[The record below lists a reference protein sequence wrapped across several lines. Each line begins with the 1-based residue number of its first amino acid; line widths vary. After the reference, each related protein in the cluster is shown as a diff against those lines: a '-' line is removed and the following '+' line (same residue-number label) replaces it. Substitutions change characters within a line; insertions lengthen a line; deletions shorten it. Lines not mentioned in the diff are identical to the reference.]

1 MSMTLYHKGYAVG
14 LALKHMLFF
23 NIWSSVLFI
32 MIRIMVL
39 DKFSP
44 LVMRVTYAF
53 CYILMLNSPLYFVQL
68 RNLFGD
74 IDTDLSLLG
83 SADMRA

>member
-1 MSMTLYHKGYAVG
+1 MGHSMFSLELRIYAV
-14 LALKHMLFF
+14 LFF

-32 MIRIMVL
+32 MITIMVL
-39 DKFSP
+39 DKLSP

-53 CYILMLNSPLYFVQL
+53 RYILMLNSPLYFVQL